1 MELKKW
7 NKVIASVVSATLLFA
22 GCSIGG
28 DAVASVNGQKIGKD
42 VYEKTLGLYSPSYEM
57 QFGPDIWN
65 TEIESGVTFSQK
77 FQEEILEKMIND
89 EIILQDAAKKELTVS
104 VEEINTQF
112 DELKK
117 SIDSQEQFKSILESN
132 GIDDEFLKEQ
142 VKKDMTVKKYYDTL
156 MQENEVKEDEVR
168 KYYDEHIDE
177 FTSSQVKAS
186 HILFAK
192 KDFDKNEELSK
203 EEVAKKKELAE
214 KVLGMA
220 KNGQNF
226 ADLAMKYSDDPG
238 SAKNG
243 GDLGYFDKNTMVKEF
258 SDAAFSMKQ
267 GDISDS
273 IVETEFGFH
282 IIKLF
287 DKKENVEKF
296 EDVKQSIASNLQ
308 YQKYESVIDGLKK
321 AAKVKKNEDVIKEVR
336 EEFGKKQEEKAKKTD
351 ENSETETTEQT
362 DTETKK

>member
-1 MELKKW
+1 MKLKKW
-7 NKVIASVVSATLLFA
+7 NKLIASVVSATLLFS
-22 GCSIGG
+22 GCSVGG
-28 DAVASVNGQKIGKD
+28 NTVASVNGQKISKD
-42 VYEKTLGLYSPSYEM
+42 LYEKTLGLYSPSYEM

-77 FQEEILEKMIND
+77 FQEEILEKMIDD
-89 EIILQDAAKKELTVS
+89 EIILQDAAKKELTVP
-104 VEEINTQF
+104 EEEVNAEF

-117 SIDSQEQFKSILESN
+117 SIDSQGQFKTILEGN

-142 VKKDMTVKKYYDTL
+142 VKKDLTVKKYYNTL
-156 MQENEVKEDEVR
+156 MTENEVKEDEVR

-192 KDFDKNEELSK
+192 KDFDKNEDLPK

-214 KVLGMA
+214 KVLEMV

-243 GDLGYFDKNTMVKEF
+243 GDLGYFDKSTMVKEF
-258 SDAAFSMKQ
+258 SDAAFSMKP
-267 GDISDS
+267 GDVSS
-273 IVETEFGFH
+273 GIVETEFGFH
-282 IIKLF
+282 IIKVF
-287 DKKENVEKF
+287 DKKENVQKF
-296 EDVKQSIASNLQ
+296 EDVKQAISSNLQ

-321 AAKVKKNEDVIKEVR
+321 EAKIKKNEDVIKKAR
-336 EEFGKKQEEKAKKTD
+336 EEFVKKQEEKAKKT
-351 ENSETETTEQT
+351 EESSGTEATEQT
-362 DTETKK
+362 DNNTKK